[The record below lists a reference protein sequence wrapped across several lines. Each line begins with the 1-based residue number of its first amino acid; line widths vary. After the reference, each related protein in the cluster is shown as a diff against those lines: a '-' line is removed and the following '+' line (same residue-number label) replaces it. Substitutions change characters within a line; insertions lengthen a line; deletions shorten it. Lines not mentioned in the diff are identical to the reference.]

1 MKGTLISLRTFL
13 DMIQILNLG
22 SSLGIVQN
30 GKLTGYS
37 FSSIESVTWEKDAI
51 GYVVRITFLADRGCA
66 TEALLI
72 PLRDVTN
79 MPTWLDTTA
88 GANVAV
94 NDILSW
100 ITSGTSTPPVLNNIL
115 TTLQAFTEYEAVYVK
130 DATNAVFLEVRV
142 WNQDTQTWSSVPTYY
157 APGSNVAVVPVAPVV
172 YLDPTTTLASWYS
185 LYQNGVTRT
194 PELLRVTTNG
204 STPAGVYSISFANVG
219 TTNATVKSQTLKPGE
234 TVGFTGGG
242 MNNKLGAISYTASA
256 TAELLI
262 AYVN

>member
-1 MKGTLISLRTFL
+1 
-13 DMIQILNLG
+13 MIQILNLG
-22 SSLGIVQN
+22 SSLGVVQN
-30 GKLTGYS
+30 GKLTGYA

-51 GYVVRITFLADRGCA
+51 GYVIRITFLADRGCA
-66 TEALLI
+66 SDALLI
-72 PLRDVTN
+72 PIRDVSN

-100 ITSGTSTPPVLNNIL
+100 MTSGTSTPPVLDAIL

-130 DATNAVFLEVRV
+130 DATGAVFLEVRV
-142 WNQDTQTWSSVPTYY
+142 WNQDTQTWSTTPTYY
-157 APGSNVAVVPVAPVV
+157 APGSNVAVTPTAPIV
-172 YLDPTTTLASWYS
+172 YLDTTTTLASWYS
-185 LYQNGVTRT
+185 LYQNGVTRN
-194 PELLRVTTNG
+194 PELLRVTVSG
-204 STPAGVYSISFANVG
+204 STPAGVYSVSFANVG
-219 TTNATVKSQTLKPGE
+219 TTDATVKTRRLKPGE

-242 MNNKLGAISYTASA
+242 MNNKLAAIPYTASA

>member
-1 MKGTLISLRTFL
+1 
-13 DMIQILNLG
+13 MIQILNLG
-22 SSLGIVQN
+22 SSLGLIKG
-30 GKLTGYS
+30 GKLAGYT
-37 FSSIESVTWEKDAI
+37 FSAIESVTWEKDAI
-51 GYVVRITFLADRGCA
+51 GYVVRITFVADHGCA

-72 PLRDVTN
+72 PLREVSN
-79 MPTWLDTTA
+79 MLPWEDTTI
-88 GANVAV
+88 GATKAV
-94 NDILSW
+94 QEILNW
-100 ITSGTSTPPVLNNIL
+100 ISSGASSPSVLNDIL

-130 DATNAVFLEVRV
+130 DATGTVFLEVRV
-142 WNQDTQTWSSVPTYY
+142 WNPDTSTWASTPSYYVPGNN
-157 APGSNVAVVPVAPVV
+157 APATPTAPIT
-172 YLDPTTTLASWYS
+172 YLDASTSIAAWYS
-185 LYQNGVTRT
+185 LYQNGVTRN

-204 STPAGVYSISFANVG
+204 STPAGVYSVSFANVG